1 MSFHSS
7 NETDHG
13 CCVIMIEKDVME
25 LMKNLEEKT
34 ISSKIIYDGR
44 VVKLVVD
51 NVILPN
57 GEQSKREI
65 VRHSGAVAVLAVTAE
80 EKLVLVR
87 QYRKALGKTTL
98 EIPAGKLEAEEQ
110 PIDCAIR
117 ELEEETGY
125 RANTL
130 KPLYSFYTSPG
141 FANEIIHLFEAEGL
155 QKGEAHLDQDEFIE
169 LVEYSIEECFQA
181 IEAEE
186 ICDAKTI
193 LAVHLWKAKQSIR

>member
-1 MSFHSS
+1 
-7 NETDHG
+7 
-13 CCVIMIEKDVME
+13 MIEKDVME